1 MTPGAPTVILRRALL
16 SLWCAACYSCLPS
29 TTAGGMSAAMT
40 AAAGG
45 MLLMRLVAE
54 KRVFS
59 KHPVVAISPAEAAA
73 RLVCLSAEGQVGA
86 SQDQRQMQLTQPSFQ
101 LHFALQSPCTP

>member
-1 MTPGAPTVILRRALL
+1 
-16 SLWCAACYSCLPS
+16 
-29 TTAGGMSAAMT
+29 
-40 AAAGG
+40 
-45 MLLMRLVAE
+45 MRLIAE